1 MFDKISAVWQYICRK
16 KVIARKERKLDFE
29 YLKKV
34 SSYAIN
40 TSTTVDTLTWNDLN
54 MNAVFKHINYTS
66 CSAGEELLYTW
77 LRNPLDHEI
86 EYENRQKY
94 IQTFEQHPAEISDV
108 RESLEKLAYCKHDLK
123 RTMQFDFV
131 SNLKLL
137 TIYTFLSLASLG
149 LIVNAFM
156 SGISVIT
163 GLLVALFPI
172 QIFLHYKFKEKYGIQ
187 LEVLQY
193 AIRLTK
199 YSEASLASVKS
210 IDPDLF
216 CEIHNLTTQLKSI
229 SKKEFILFRLEGVDV
244 LADYINITFLLKEI
258 NYFIVVGK
266 IQNLR
271 SVIIE
276 LYDLIGK
283 IDAAMS
289 IVAYRKTLKHYCEPH
304 LGTQFKAIHMTEGY
318 HPLIENAVPNSI
330 KIAQDIAITGSN
342 MSGKSTFL
350 RTIGINA
357 ILAQSIC
364 TSLSEKYESTFYRVV
379 TSMSLND
386 ALLESKSYFLMEA
399 EAIKRM
405 IEYHEKGDATLM
417 LIDEIFKGT
426 NPIERYA
433 ASVEILNT
441 LSQGNA
447 KVIVTTHDLNII
459 PELKAYECY
468 YFTENI
474 TSHSLSFDFKIH
486 PGTAN
491 SRNAIKVL
499 EYVRYPSKLI
509 ERINSR
515 IKSLEQEETVTKST

>member
-1 MFDKISAVWQYICRK
+1 MFNKLLALWQYISSK
-16 KVIARKERKLDFE
+16 KVSVRKERELNFE
-29 YLKKV
+29 YLEKM
-34 SSYAIN
+34 STYATN
-40 TSTTVDTLTWNDLN
+40 TSMTVDTLTWNDLN
-54 MNAVFKHINYTS
+54 MNAVFKHLNYTC

-77 LRNPLDHEI
+77 LRNPLDREI
-86 EYENRQKY
+86 EYRNRKKY
-94 IQTFEQHPAEISDV
+94 IQTFEKHPVEISNLRKHLD
-108 RESLEKLAYCKHDLK
+108 RLSYCKYDLK
-123 RTMQFDFV
+123 RIMQSDFK

-137 TIYTFLSLASLG
+137 MIYSLLSIISLC

-156 SGISVIT
+156 SGISLIT

-172 QIFLHYKFKEKYGIQ
+172 QIFLHYKFKEKYGTQ

-193 AIRLTK
+193 AIKLTK
-199 YSEASLASVKS
+199 YSEASLASIKS

-216 CEIHNLTTQLKSI
+216 CEIENLTNQLKSI

-244 LADYINITFLLKEI
+244 LADYINVTFLLKEI

-283 IDAAMS
+283 VDATIS
-289 IVAYRKTLKHYCEPH
+289 IMTYRKTLKHYCEPH
-304 LGTQFKAIHMTEGY
+304 LSDQYKDILMVEGY

-330 KIAQDIAITGSN
+330 EIAQDIAITGSN

-364 TSLSEKYESTFYRVV
+364 TSLSEKYESNFYRVV
-379 TSMSLND
+379 TSISLND

-405 IEYHEKGDATLM
+405 IEYHEKSDATLM

-426 NPIERYA
+426 NPVERYA
-433 ASVEILNT
+433 ASVEILNS
-441 LSQGNA
+441 LSQGNT

-459 PELKAYECY
+459 PELKAYKCY
-468 YFTENI
+468 YFTENV

-499 EYVRYPSKLI
+499 EYVRYPLELI
-509 ERINSR
+509 ERINFR
-515 IKSLEQEETVTKST
+515 IKNIEQEENLI